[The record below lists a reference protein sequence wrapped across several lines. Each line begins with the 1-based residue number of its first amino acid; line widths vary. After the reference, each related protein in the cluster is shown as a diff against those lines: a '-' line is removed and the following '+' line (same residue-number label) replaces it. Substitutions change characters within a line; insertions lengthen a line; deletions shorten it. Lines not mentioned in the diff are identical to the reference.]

1 VLVFHSAC
9 RQRLAGFNPRR
20 QLRLREGGPLGRR
33 IWNTAF
39 GILTVSAFTIANYV
53 PHFRRIADIVLLIAI
68 PIYVVELNI
77 HVHKLHLLATRDG
90 LTGLLNKR
98 AGYEA
103 LRVEVMRAVRGGHY
117 LSIVYVDFNNFK
129 PVNDQLGHRRGDEIL
144 REGARMIE
152 ANTRLGDLVVR
163 VGGDEMYIICPDT
176 DADGA
181 TKLKDKLTVS
191 VRLEPTHKGKPI
203 PVTLAAGIASLSGK
217 AIPWQTLK
225 DGSGVAQELLHLA
238 DNRMYEDKHQSQQP
252 KRTEMASRSSYT
264 PE

>member
-1 VLVFHSAC
+1 
-9 RQRLAGFNPRR
+9 
-20 QLRLREGGPLGRR
+20 
-33 IWNTAF
+33 
-39 GILTVSAFTIANYV
+39 
-53 PHFRRIADIVLLIAI
+53 VLLIAF
-68 PIYVVELNI
+68 PIYVIELNI

-98 AGYEA
+98 AGHEA

-129 PVNDQLGHRRGDEIL
+129 PVNDLLGHRHGDEIL

-152 ANTRLGDLVVR
+152 ANTRLGDVVVR

-181 TKLKDKLTVS
+181 TKLKDKLTVA
-191 VRLEPTHKGKPI
+191 VRLEPTHRGEPI
-203 PVTLAAGIASLSGK
+203 PVTLAAGIASFSGGTF
-217 AIPWQTLK
+217 PWQTLK
-225 DGSGVAQELLHLA
+225 DGNEVALELLHQA
-238 DNRMYEDKHQSQQP
+238 DARMYEDKGQSRQQT
-252 KRTEMASRSSYT
+252 KKEMTSRSAYI